1 MVYTCATCYRQ
12 YKTKN
17 GYEKHSFI
25 CKSQHSNNTTT
36 MDDFKELPTQAFMMK
51 MIMEMSAKIT
61 SLEAKL
67 FTVLTEQNKINETH
81 TAYTKKETLSILNRQ
96 EKEDIEEVEETECKN
111 YKEWITELQI
121 KTTDVNIILNK
132 KMLRGLVTII
142 KTLLRQ
148 QESPIK
154 KIGQQYYYYDDNEWH
169 EFTERGLLDFISS
182 IRNLL
187 LKKFNDIYCK
197 KFPLDSENSSIFSS
211 MNASE
216 RMQYLEQVKIMTNR
230 DVSSEQ
236 ILSLIIK

>member
-1 MVYTCATCYRQ
+1 
-12 YKTKN
+12 
-17 GYEKHSFI
+17 
-25 CKSQHSNNTTT
+25 

-132 KMLRGLVTII
+132 KMLRGL
-142 KTLLRQ
+142 
-148 QESPIK
+148 
-154 KIGQQYYYYDDNEWH
+154 
-169 EFTERGLLDFISS
+169 
-182 IRNLL
+182 
-187 LKKFNDIYCK
+187 
-197 KFPLDSENSSIFSS
+197 
-211 MNASE
+211 
-216 RMQYLEQVKIMTNR
+216 
-230 DVSSEQ
+230 
-236 ILSLIIK
+236 